1 MQKKLRE
8 MAEEEFIEHYEKYTE
23 DVMSN
28 GFLEMPSKTNFAS
41 YMNVPKKD
49 VIYWYKQ
56 HPQAQDVLNQM
67 TADVIIE
74 GMAKKKYQAS
84 SGAFALKNWCKW
96 TDSPKQESSG
106 ADNTKTLMSE
116 KEAKERLKAFNA
128 EQEGLIRFKK
138 AD

>member
-1 MQKKLRE
+1 MEKKLRE
-8 MAEEEFIEHYEKYTE
+8 MTEDEFIKNYESFTE
-23 DVMSN
+23 EIMAN

-41 YMNVPKKD
+41 YMGVPKKD

-96 TDSPKQESSG
+96 TDSPKQANAAE
-106 ADNTKTLMSE
+106 DNTKSLMSE
-116 KEAKERLKAFNA
+116 KEAEKRIKAFNA

>member
-8 MAEEEFIEHYEKYTE
+8 MSEEDFIANYEKFT
-23 DVMSN
+23 DDIIAK
-28 GFLEMPSKTNFAS
+28 GFIEMPSKTNFAA
-41 YMNVPKKD
+41 YMDVPKKD

-56 HPQAQDVLNQM
+56 HPQAQDVLNQL

-74 GMAKKKYQAS
+74 GMTKKKYQAT

-96 TDSPKQESSG
+96 TDSPKQAAGPS
-106 ADNTKTLMSE
+106 DNTKTLMSE
-116 KEAKERLKAFNA
+116 KEAEKRIQAFNA

-138 AD
+138 TD